1 MRHDQWGLRQGGFSP
16 RGAAVAVLVVA
27 ALGVGCSNS
36 PRNDRVA
43 PTYAG
48 VGLPDT
54 TVTVDAL
61 PDAPVT
67 MMGRST
73 PVRLQIPAIGVDT
86 GLMGLG
92 LKADGTMEVP
102 PEGFP
107 AGWYTGA
114 PTPGELGPAILAGHV
129 DWAGAPAV
137 FYDLRQLA
145 AGDEITVVRKD
156 GTAAVFRVTGLEQY
170 AKESFPTEVVYGDI
184 QHAGLRLI
192 TCGGSFDRSARSYVD
207 NLVAFAELIGTRAP
221 AQLAGAG

>member
-1 MRHDQWGLRQGGFSP
+1 
-16 RGAAVAVLVVA
+16 
-27 ALGVGCSNS
+27 
-36 PRNDRVA
+36 
-43 PTYAG
+43 
-48 VGLPDT
+48 
-54 TVTVDAL
+54 
-61 PDAPVT
+61 
-67 MMGRST
+67 
-73 PVRLQIPAIGVDT
+73 
-86 GLMGLG
+86 MGLG

-137 FYDLRQLA
+137 FYDLRQLE